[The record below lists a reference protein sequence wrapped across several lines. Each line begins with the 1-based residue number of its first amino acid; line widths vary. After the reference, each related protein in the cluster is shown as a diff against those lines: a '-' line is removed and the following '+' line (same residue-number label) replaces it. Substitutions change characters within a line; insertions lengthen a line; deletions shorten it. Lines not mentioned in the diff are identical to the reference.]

1 MLGESLRPFLPLLT
15 LAISYPAWAQ
25 IAAPNEAG
33 VAFGHFHTI
42 VRDVDA
48 TKKFWITL
56 GGTPL
61 KIDGTEVV
69 KFPAVFVFLTQGF
82 PSGGSFGS
90 VVNHVKFLVP
100 DVDQAV
106 AQWKERGAI
115 AEAVHSEYAGN
126 LIGWAYTPDNL
137 KVRFN
142 PDKSLTVPI
151 GRPGIQYWGT
161 ASAVPEIQAWYSKTF
176 GGKIGSSANNGGSV
190 DGIPGFQLTV
200 TSSGEQPPART
211 PRGVGLINGKLP
223 NQAFMDKLAQTSL
236 REPTKGRTLDHLGFE
251 IVNLEAFCKRLE
263 AGGVMFEEP
272 YSKSRHTGFASARF
286 TDPWGVSIELTEGL
300 RRF

>member
-1 MLGESLRPFLPLLT
+1 MKTVLPILGLSIVYPLGT
-15 LAISYPAWAQ
+15 LWAQ
-25 IAAPNEAG
+25 LEPPNEAG
-33 VAFGHFHTI
+33 VAFGHFHTL

-48 TKKFWITL
+48 SRKFWITL

-69 KFPAVFVFLTQGF
+69 KFPGGFVFLTKGS
-82 PSGGSFGS
+82 PTGGSFGS
-90 VVNHVKFLVP
+90 VVNHVKFMVP

-106 AQWKERGAI
+106 AKWRAGGDI

-137 KVRFN
+137 KIRFN
-142 PDKSLTVPI
+142 PDKSLTVPVSK
-151 GRPGIQYWGT
+151 PGIQYWGT
-161 ASAVPEIQAWYSKTF
+161 ASEVPAIQAWYIKTF
-176 GGKIGSSANNGGSV
+176 GGRIGASANNGGGV
-190 DGIPGFQLTV
+190 TGIPGFQLTV

-223 NQAFMDKLAQTSL
+223 DQAFVDKLAQTNL
-236 REPTKGRTLDHLGFE
+236 RLPTKGRTLDHIGFE
-251 IVNLEAFCKRLE
+251 VKDLEAFCKKLQ
-263 AGGVMFEEP
+263 AVGVKFEQP
-272 YSKSRHTGFASARF
+272 YSKSRHQDFASAEF

>member
-1 MLGESLRPFLPLLT
+1 MKEFLPILT
-15 LAISYPAWAQ
+15 IVVLCPLTSARAQ
-25 IAAPNEAG
+25 LETPNEAG
-33 VAFGHFHTI
+33 VAFGQFHTI

-48 TKKFWITL
+48 SKKFWITL
-56 GGTPL
+56 GGTPM
-61 KIDGTEVV
+61 KIDETEVV
-69 KFPAVFVFLTQGF
+69 KFPGVFVFLTKGS

-90 VVNHVKFLVP
+90 AVNHVKFLVP

-106 AQWKERGAI
+106 ARWKAGGDI

-137 KVRFN
+137 KIRFN

-161 ASAVPEIQAWYSKTF
+161 ASAVPEIQAWYVKTF
-176 GGKIGSSANNGGSV
+176 GGKMGGSANNGGSV
-190 DGIPGFQLTV
+190 NGIPGFQMTV

-223 NQAFMDKLAQTSL
+223 DQSFMDKLAQTNL
-236 REPTKGRTLDHLGFE
+236 RLPTKGRTLDHIGFE
-251 IVNLEAFCKRLE
+251 VMNLEAFCKKLVTS
-263 AGGVMFEEP
+263 GVKFDEP
-272 YSKSRHTGFASARF
+272 YSKSRHKDFASAKL

>member
-1 MLGESLRPFLPLLT
+1 VKSFFPILT
-15 LAISYPAWAQ
+15 LGVLSPLTVAWAQ
-25 IAAPNEAG
+25 LDPPNEVG
-33 VAFGHFHTI
+33 VSFGQFHTI
-42 VRDVDA
+42 VRDIDA
-48 TKKFWITL
+48 TRKFWITL

-69 KFPAVFVFLTQGF
+69 KFPGVFVFLTKGN
-82 PSGGSFGS
+82 PTGGSFGS
-90 VVNHVKFLVP
+90 VVNHVKFIVP

-106 AQWKERGAI
+106 AKWKAGGDT

-137 KVRFN
+137 KIRFN
-142 PDKSLTVPI
+142 PDKHLNVPI
-151 GRPGIQYWGT
+151 GRPGIQYWTT
-161 ASAVPEIQAWYSKTF
+161 ASEVPKVQAWYIKMF
-176 GGKIGSSANNGGSV
+176 GGKMGGNANNGGSV
-190 DGIPGFQLTV
+190 NGIPGFQLTV

-223 NQAFMDKLAQTSL
+223 DQAFMDKLATTDL
-236 REPTKGRTLDHLGFE
+236 RVPTKGRTLDRIGFE
-251 IVNLEAFCKRLE
+251 VTNLEAFCKRL
-263 AGGVMFEEP
+263 AADGVKLEEP
-272 YSKSRHTGFASARF
+272 YSKSRHKDFASAKL

>member
-1 MLGESLRPFLPLLT
+1 V
-15 LAISYPAWAQ
+15 AWAQ
-25 IAAPNEAG
+25 LDPPNEVG
-33 VAFGHFHTI
+33 VSFGQFHTI
-42 VRDVDA
+42 VRDIDA
-48 TKKFWITL
+48 TRKFWITL

-69 KFPAVFVFLTQGF
+69 KFPGVFVFLTKGN
-82 PSGGSFGS
+82 PTGGSFGS
-90 VVNHVKFLVP
+90 VVNHVKFIVP

-106 AQWKERGAI
+106 AKWKAGGDT

-137 KVRFN
+137 KIRFN
-142 PDKSLTVPI
+142 PDKNLNVPI
-151 GRPGIQYWGT
+151 GRPGIQYWT
-161 ASAVPEIQAWYSKTF
+161 TVSEVPKVQAWYIKMF
-176 GGKIGSSANNGGSV
+176 GGKMGGNANNGGSV
-190 DGIPGFQLTV
+190 NGIPGFQLTV

-223 NQAFMDKLAQTSL
+223 DQAFMDTLATTDL
-236 REPTKGRTLDHLGFE
+236 RVPTKGRTLDRIGFE
-251 IVNLEAFCKRLE
+251 VTNLEAFCKRLE
-263 AGGVMFEEP
+263 ADGVKLEEP
-272 YSKSRHTGFASARF
+272 YSKSRHQDFASAKL